1 MGITLTREQ
10 AAWLDARVAA
20 GEFVSVE
27 EAVRHLLDDLMGE
40 SVDYDELDWAKPLVE
55 KARASVARGDVMSLE
70 EHRIHTQTLLKR
82 LEAP

>member
-20 GEFVSVE
+20 GE
-27 EAVRHLLDDLMGE
+27 AVRHLLDDLMGE
-40 SVDYDELDWAKPLVE
+40 SVDDDDLDWAKPLVE
-55 KARASVARGDVMSLE
+55 EARVSVARGDVMSLE
-70 EHRIHTQTLLKR
+70 EHRLHTETLLKR